1 MLFCSLV
8 PEMSTVSPD
17 AYAEIAP
24 LRRDEPLAN
33 WTTLKLGGPAEF
45 FFEPRTPDDF
55 WKLLSKLDEDGVP
68 YRILGGGANVL
79 APDGGVPGAVIHTG
93 AMRRIFRDGEDAL
106 RCWAGA
112 TNQQLVRA
120 AAEHGLSGVEELI
133 GVPGHVGG
141 SLAMNAGSRTWGI
154 WDQVREVTLWHPG
167 GEIVARTRNEVQP
180 SYRDGNLCG
189 AIVLEV
195 QLEFKVDTP
204 RAVKARQ
211 EAYLKRKNETQPVSL
226 PSAGCAFRNPEGESA
241 GRLIDA
247 AGLKG
252 ASEGGIMVSDR
263 HANFLVHQ
271 GGGSAA
277 QARTLLARIES
288 EVERQFG
295 VKLHRELVVWPEA
308 PTE

>member
-1 MLFCSLV
+1 LV
-8 PEMSTVSPD
+8 LEMSIVSPD

-55 WKLLSKLDEDGVP
+55 WKLLNKLDEDGVP
-68 YRILGGGANVL
+68 FRILGGGANVL

-141 SLAMNAGSRTWGI
+141 SLAMNAGSPTWGI

-167 GEIVARTRNEVQP
+167 GEIVARSREEVQP
-180 SYRDGNLCG
+180 SYRNGNLRG

-195 QLEFKVDTP
+195 QLEFEVQTAL
-204 RAVKARQ
+204 AVKARQ
-211 EAYLKRKNETQPVSL
+211 EAYLKRKNETQPVTL
-226 PSAGCAFRNPEGESA
+226 PSAGCAFRNPEGDSA

-247 AGLKG
+247 AGL
-252 ASEGGIMVSDR
+252 
-263 HANFLVHQ
+263 
-271 GGGSAA
+271 
-277 QARTLLARIES
+277 
-288 EVERQFG
+288 
-295 VKLHRELVVWPEA
+295 
-308 PTE
+308 